1 MLCTPAPLNGALAS
15 NVRRRMALKDL
26 LERGYFPKELPRPF
40 VTVDFAALMST
51 GSPAPGD
58 WGKPPTKKGKPRSGK
73 VDPYSLARGGLL
85 RRGLA
90 ICNPLHYFQLAREID
105 TNWAAIL
112 PKVSGTAIAAT
123 SPEWKSSGRAID
135 GRNAQSERPRMARET
150 RLGRRYILRT
160 DISRFYHSI
169 YTHSLAW
176 ALHTKSV
183 AKANHKMTLLG
194 NRLDVLIRNGQ
205 DAQTIGVPIGPD
217 TSLLAAE
224 LIMQRCDEQLALK
237 ISSLKGHRFIDDYEL
252 AFLSRTEAEDAFHLL
267 EACLAEYE
275 LALNPKKTDV
285 LELPLPFEAT
295 WATELKRMPI
305 RAMGSAQAAD
315 LHAIFNRA
323 FELHLQFPE
332 EAVLQFLLGRLRH
345 AAVTPANWP
354 LFQILVLNCIVPEPA
369 TLPYA
374 LEQLIIRINAGAVPM
389 RDEISE
395 ILNLLVRTHAPRGHT
410 SEVAN
415 SLWGC
420 LALEIP
426 LESDAVAAVSRFDS
440 SAVALLALDLQSYGF
455 TAVPLDTTI
464 WEAHM
469 TGDGLYDS
477 HWLLAYEA
485 NIKGWLPSKSGV
497 DHVMADPIFAHL
509 KSHGVSFYDRRLAK
523 APPMTKKVL
532 PTLPTVSTVGGGGGS
547 P

>member
-1 MLCTPAPLNGALAS
+1 M
-15 NVRRRMALKDL
+15 
-26 LERGYFPKELPRPF
+26 
-40 VTVDFAALMST
+40 
-51 GSPAPGD
+51 
-58 WGKPPTKKGKPRSGK
+58 
-73 VDPYSLARGGLL
+73 
-85 RRGLA
+85 
-90 ICNPLHYFQLAREID
+90 
-105 TNWAAIL
+105 
-112 PKVSGTAIAAT
+112 
-123 SPEWKSSGRAID
+123 
-135 GRNAQSERPRMARET
+135 
-150 RLGRRYILRT
+150 
-160 DISRFYHSI
+160 
-169 YTHSLAW
+169 
-176 ALHTKSV
+176 
-183 AKANHKMTLLG
+183 
-194 NRLDVLIRNGQ
+194 
-205 DAQTIGVPIGPD
+205 
-217 TSLLAAE
+217 
-224 LIMQRCDEQLALK
+224 
-237 ISSLKGHRFIDDYEL
+237 
-252 AFLSRTEAEDAFHLL
+252 
-267 EACLAEYE
+267 
-275 LALNPKKTDV
+275 

-345 AAVTPANWP
+345 AAVTPANWL

-477 HWLLAYEA
+477 HWLLAA
-485 NIKGWLPSKSGV
+485 TQTPPSVATPNSS
-497 DHVMADPIFAHL
+497 I
-509 KSHGVSFYDRRLAK
+509 
-523 APPMTKKVL
+523 
-532 PTLPTVSTVGGGGGS
+532 
-547 P
+547 